1 MEPNQTTDSPALT
14 PPVEAAHDPA
24 PVVVPIKPT
33 RPWRGAPTRQTA
45 NGGTERYC
53 RVCRQWHPV
62 SAFRPYVASG
72 CVSTLCRTC
81 ERIGRR
87 LRYLRDNEIERQ
99 RARDWDRRRRLQA
112 KATSNPV
119 ATGHERQEVTVETDT
134 LSPGSLAC
142 S

>member
-1 MEPNQTTDSPALT
+1 MEPNSTTDSPTLT
-14 PPVEAAHDPA
+14 TPQETAHDPA

-33 RPWRGAPTRQTA
+33 RPWRGAPMRLA
-45 NGGTERYC
+45 ADGGVERYC

-62 SAFRPYVASG
+62 AAFRPYVASG
-72 CVSTLCRTC
+72 CVSTLCRPC

-112 KATSNPV
+112 KATPNPV
-119 ATGHERQEVTVETDT
+119 ATGEEVKSETDHS
-134 LSPGSLAC
+134 SPGADAC